1 VKFEIIGKNTTI
13 TPAMQEHIEKKIRK
27 LEKYVIIPE
36 DVITRVLVRIYNDR
50 QKIEVT
56 IPAKFGILRAEASD
70 FDAYAAVD
78 AVVDKLEDQIRRQ
91 KTRLENRHRSS
102 ITENL
107 MAIASEAEEEDIPVK
122 TKDVYLE
129 PITLDDAIL
138 QMELSGHNF
147 YAYLDEESGEVC
159 VVYRRYDGGYGVIE
173 THTNH

>member
-1 VKFEIIGKNTTI
+1 
-13 TPAMQEHIEKKIRK
+13 
-27 LEKYVIIPE
+27 
-36 DVITRVLVRIYNDR
+36 
-50 QKIEVT
+50 
-56 IPAKFGILRAEASD
+56 
-70 FDAYAAVD
+70 
-78 AVVDKLEDQIRRQ
+78 
-91 KTRLENRHRSS
+91 
-102 ITENL
+102 